1 MRSPRNVDL
10 YTSWHAGPLAAE
22 PLDVIELDDDE
33 GTAKEHACSK
43 YARHVHARKQ
53 EHKKGARRQCQ
64 WHFFATGIFLRA

>member
-10 YTSWHAGPLAAE
+10 YTSCGPHAGPLAAE
-22 PLDVIELDDDE
+22 PLGCDVFELDDDE

-53 EHKKGARRQCQ
+53 ERKKTARVS
-64 WHFFATGIFLRA
+64 FFLRA